1 MGDGP
6 FKTTIESN
14 EQEVERRGVEP
25 PTSALRTHE
34 STVLSDNLSEV
45 TAIDN
50 SACTSACTS
59 EPKKQRNP
67 GSDASSWMNDG
78 KAEVSP
84 DSVESDFAAALKML
98 ALLPLSEEERAEAVR
113 RLLGGK

>member
-1 MGDGP
+1 
-6 FKTTIESN
+6 
-14 EQEVERRGVEP
+14 
-25 PTSALRTHE
+25 
-34 STVLSDNLSEV
+34 
-45 TAIDN
+45 
-50 SACTSACTS
+50 
-59 EPKKQRNP
+59 
-67 GSDASSWMNDG
+67 MNDG